1 MLRHERASR
10 RSRLRT
16 IGWLVLAASLVGATT
31 AVAASLSLSSK
42 TLTVFRTCVITATP
56 STSTADIDALVDQ
69 ATATTTHG
77 STVPMDVESFATNKN
92 RRIYIKFDLT
102 KCSPSIPSSASVKV
116 ATLRLYLSAL
126 PTACRTEDVFRVT
139 STWAEGTITWNNQP
153 FGTSVNNP
161 ASGSRT
167 SSFSVGPA
175 ACGNTAT
182 GYVTGGD
189 VTADVQAFVSST
201 ATNFGWMIRDDVE
214 NASTTARDAQYAPR
228 ETNVLT
234 ASPQLVITYIT

>member
-1 MLRHERASR
+1 MTGGDRTR
-10 RSRLRT
+10 RRGRLRMLA
-16 IGWLVLAASLVGATT
+16 WALAATSLLTATT
-31 AVAASLSLSSK
+31 AFAASLSVASK
-42 TLTVFRTCVITATP
+42 NLTAFRTCLVTGTP
-56 STSTADIDALVDQ
+56 NTSTADIDSFVDQ

-102 KCSPSIPSSASVKV
+102 KCGPSIPSSASVKI

-175 ACGNTAT
+175 ACGNTAI

-214 NASTTARDAQYAPR
+214 SSITAMASTYSAKNLGTLAQ
-228 ETNVLT
+228 
-234 ASPQLVITYIT
+234 SPQLVVTYT